1 MLRWDMPSG
10 GSAAHS
16 NFDSSVYL
24 RMQVSHGLPGSSAE
38 LTSIEGMRKARAAN
52 NAARKRSKAGKV
64 VVRSRPVVSASSLSK
79 HLGLQKFA
87 DDVGQLSNPAQS
99 ALPEEGQQL
108 SHQQAA
114 LVVSSAGGSA
124 GGSAG
129 PASDSVRAAGH
140 QTGSDV
146 QLSVTAGSMRA
157 SASLTSAAAPVQ
169 RLFGTGPPAGVSAP
183 SRAPASRAP
192 STGPT
197 AASTNDSAVA
207 TSIAQTALDGLSPG
221 SLHSMCVALLAQ
233 QVQVPA
239 EVVTAPVFEQP
250 RPFVL
255 PPRTSGLAAVAVG
268 RAQKRARLST
278 DEDPGYEPSA
288 EVCNHF
294 ADHSV

>member
-1 MLRWDMPSG
+1 
-10 GSAAHS
+10 
-16 NFDSSVYL
+16 
-24 RMQVSHGLPGSSAE
+24 MQVSDGLPGSSAE
-38 LTSIEGMRKARAAN
+38 LTSITGMRKARAADK
-52 NAARKRSKAGKV
+52 ASKKSSKAGKV

-87 DDVGQLSNPAQS
+87 DNDGQLSNPAQS

-108 SHQQAA
+108 SHQQAP
-114 LVVSSAGGSA
+114 LVVSLAGGSA
-124 GGSAG
+124 AG
-129 PASDSVRAAGH
+129 PASDSARAAEC

-146 QLSVTAGSMRA
+146 QFSATAGSMRA

-192 STGPT
+192 SMGPT
-197 AASTNDSAVA
+197 AASTDDSAVA
-207 TSIAQTALDGLSPG
+207 TAIAQTALDGLSPG
-221 SLHSMCVALLAQ
+221 SLRSMCVALLAQ
-233 QVQVPA
+233 QVQAPA
-239 EVVTAPVFEQP
+239 ELVTAPAFEQP

-255 PPRTSGLAAVAVG
+255 PPRTSGLGAVAVCRG
-268 RAQKRARLST
+268 QKRARLST